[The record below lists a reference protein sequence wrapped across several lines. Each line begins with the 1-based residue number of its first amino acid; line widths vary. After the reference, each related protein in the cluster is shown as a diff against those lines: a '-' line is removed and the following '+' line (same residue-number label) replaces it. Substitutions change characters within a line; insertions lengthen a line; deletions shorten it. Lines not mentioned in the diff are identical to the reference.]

1 MARKG
6 KEGWVKISRK
16 LIDDDLWT
24 GEPFTKGQA
33 WVDLILLAQWENNG
47 PFKPGS
53 VYRSLNFLADR
64 WGWSR
69 KKVSNYLEQLKKSE
83 KIDFFPGQS
92 FGQKK
97 APVKAPVKEPAEEPV
112 DGTRISLKNWRKYQ
126 YQTTREAPVEEPV
139 KAPVEEHNI
148 RIYKE
153 KKKGNADSAL
163 SADAVPNGWKT
174 DDPRVPVEYRCDFGS
189 YEDYYNWRN
198 Q

>member
-16 LIDDDLWT
+16 LIDDNLWT

-33 WVDLILLAQWENNG
+33 WVDLILLAQWESNG

-53 VYRSLNFLADR
+53 VYKSLNSLANRWNWSVHKVIRFLD
-64 WGWSR
+64 
-69 KKVSNYLEQLKKSE
+69 VLKKSE
-83 KIDFFPGQS
+83 KIEFFCGNS
-92 FGQKK
+92 FSQKNGT
-97 APVKAPVKEPAEEPV
+97 VNGTE
-112 DGTRISLKNWRKYQ
+112 DGTVNGTVISLKNWQKYQ
-126 YQTTREAPVEEPV
+126 YSGTRDGTVDGTENGT
-139 KAPVEEHNI
+139 NI

-189 YEDYYNWRN
+189 YDDYYNWRN